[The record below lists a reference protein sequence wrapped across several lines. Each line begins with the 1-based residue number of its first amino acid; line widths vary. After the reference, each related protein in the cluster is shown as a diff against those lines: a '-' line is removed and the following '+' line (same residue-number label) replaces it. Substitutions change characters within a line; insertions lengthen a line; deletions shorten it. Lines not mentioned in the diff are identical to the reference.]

1 MRGFLCADNAFIVKN
16 WQKFFEKFQYR
27 FRMAMEVLAAEF
39 PDIFN
44 QYIEIVPEVVTEE
57 VEVLPVA
64 PVAPSPV
71 PVEEVRVVNV
81 TSKTIQDIFLEH
93 DYGQTVSGPVKGRSK
108 FVVVAPTLGEA
119 RL

>member
-1 MRGFLCADNAFIVKN
+1 
-16 WQKFFEKFQYR
+16 
-27 FRMAMEVLAAEF
+27 MEVLAAEF

-93 DYGQTVSGPVKGRSK
+93 DYGQKAFVQEDANQNFSKTDFQNTVQPKNKVFG
-108 FVVVAPTLGEA
+108 F
-119 RL
+119 